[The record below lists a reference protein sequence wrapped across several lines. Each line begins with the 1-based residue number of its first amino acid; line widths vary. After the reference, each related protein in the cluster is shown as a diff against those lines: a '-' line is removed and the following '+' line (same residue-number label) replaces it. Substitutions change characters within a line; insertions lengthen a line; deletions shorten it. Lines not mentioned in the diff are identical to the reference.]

1 MVTTVQAPVGE
12 SPAPMSHR
20 EIMEALSGLLLG
32 LFVTMVSSTIVT
44 NALPTIVADLGGGES
59 TYTWVV
65 TSALLATTAST
76 PIWGKLADLMSKKLL
91 VQLGLAIFVVGSAA
105 AGLAQNIGELIAAR
119 TIQGVGAGG
128 MIALVQVIMAAMIA
142 PRERGRYSGYIGVA
156 YAAATVTGPLLGGVV
171 TQTSWL
177 GWRWCFYVGVPVAAV
192 ASVVLQR
199 TLHLPVLK
207 RGAGADAGAVGRIK
221 IDYLGAV
228 LISAA
233 VSLLLVWVSLGGSVF
248 AWASWQTAVMVPGA
262 IVLGALFVWT
272 ETRAAEPI
280 IPLGLFRSRTV
291 VLSTLASGCVGVG
304 IFGATVFLSQ
314 YFQIA
319 RGASPT
325 ESGLLTLPM
334 IAGMT
339 LASLISG
346 RVITATGRWKYFLVA
361 GSAVLTVGLALLGTA
376 RYDTGY
382 PMLVVYMALVG
393 AGLGMVLQNL
403 VLAVQNAVPIREL
416 GTASATVAFFRTLG
430 GAVGVSALGALL
442 SARVTG
448 YLADGLRTLGV
459 PAPADSGSVPDLD
472 TLPAPVRHVVQQAYG
487 HATGDLFLAAAPI
500 PLVALIAVLFLKE
513 TRLRSSNAAPATEA
527 PATETP
533 ATVRPGGA

>member
-1 MVTTVQAPVGE
+1 M
-12 SPAPMSHR
+12 PMSHR
-20 EIMEALSGLLLG
+20 EIMEALTGLLLG
-32 LFVTMVSSTIVT
+32 LFVAMVSSTIVT

-65 TSALLATTAST
+65 TSTLLATTAST
-76 PIWGKLADLMSKKLL
+76 PIWGKLADLMSKKVL
-91 VQLGLAIFVVGSAA
+91 VQLGLAIFVAGSAV
-105 AGLAQNIGELIAAR
+105 AGLAQNIGELIFAR
-119 TIQGVGAGG
+119 TIQGVGVGG
-128 MIALVQVIMAAMIA
+128 LTALVQVVMAAMIA
-142 PRERGRYSGYIGVA
+142 PRERGRYSGYIGVT
-156 YAAATVTGPLLGGVV
+156 YAVATVTGPLLGGVV

-177 GWRWCFYVGVPVAAV
+177 GWRWCFYVGVPVAAL
-192 ASVVLQR
+192 AAVVLQR
-199 TLHLPVLK
+199 TLHLPVLRRK
-207 RGAGADAGAVGRIK
+207 VK

-233 VSLLLVWVSLGGSVF
+233 VSLLLIWVSLGGSEF

-262 IVLGALFVWT
+262 VILGALFVWT

-291 VLSTLASGCVGVG
+291 VLSTLASVCVGVG

-339 LASLISG
+339 LASLIAG
-346 RVITATGRWKYFLVA
+346 RIITATGRWKYFLVA
-361 GSAVLTVGLALLGTA
+361 GAALLTTGLALLGTA

-382 PMLVVYMALVG
+382 PMLVVYLALVG
-393 AGLGMVLQNL
+393 TGLGMAMQNL

-416 GTASATVAFFRTLG
+416 GTATATVAFFRTLG
-430 GAVGVSALGALL
+430 GAVGISALGALL
-442 SARVTG
+442 SAKVTG
-448 YLADGLRTLGV
+448 YLADGLRPLGV
-459 PAPADSGSVPDLD
+459 PAPTGSGSVPDLD
-472 TLPAPVRHVVQQAYG
+472 ALPAPVRQVVQQAYG

-500 PLVALIAVLFLKE
+500 ALVALIAVLFLRE
-513 TRLRSSNAAPATEA
+513 TRLRSSSDVAT
-527 PATETP
+527 PGVTGHSAT
-533 ATVRPGGA
+533 